1 MSYVPII
8 ESNPNDMATVYTT
21 MKKCIDMTK
30 AVGQKHSIQT
40 FDQQRYAIAKQVQ
53 WSQPDVFRDHIIRL
67 GGFHTLSCFIAA
79 ISKLWGDA
87 GLKDLLV
94 ESSVYASRTIELML
108 NGKEF
113 NRAVRA
119 LTLAY
124 ETLRVLWFAAF
135 CSWCK
140 ENDLMKSFPNE
151 L

>member
-1 MSYVPII
+1 MNFKTDQPQRVPFWTGFNSCVFEYKSEFSVVSYVPII

-108 NGKEF
+108 NGK
-113 NRAVRA
+113 
-119 LTLAY
+119 
-124 ETLRVLWFAAF
+124 
-135 CSWCK
+135 S
-140 ENDLMKSFPNE
+140 SIE
-151 L
+151 LFGL